1 MSLLVIE
8 GLTKHYGTFKA
19 LDDVSMSIGHQEAYG
34 FIGRNGA
41 GKTTTIHVVLSMI
54 EKTSGTLLFAGVPIS
69 ADDTTYRR
77 QIGYVPDVPSFPA
90 YMTAEE
96 WLAFTYDTYS
106 LDIRKRKESIE
117 RVLADVA
124 LAAGNKRIGGY
135 SRGMKQRLAIAQALM
150 HNPLMLIMDEPTSAL
165 DPLGRKEVID
175 IIHRLKQAMTVFYS
189 THILEDAQ
197 KVCDRIGLI
206 EQGKMMF
213 EKDMRTLVADQTF
226 RYFIAVHEPIEQ
238 LIEHIKLF
246 GKVQD
251 YTVQNGGLSYV
262 VEADAN
268 ATALLKSLLNADFHV
283 HQYRREEKTLEDV
296 FIEVLHE
303 NRA

>member
-19 LDDVSMSIGHQEAYG
+19 LDDVAMTIGHKEAYG

-54 EKTSGTLLFAGVPIS
+54 AKTSGTLLFDGEPIS
-69 ADDTTYRR
+69 ADDTRYRR
-77 QIGYVPDVPSFPA
+77 KIGYVPDVPSFPN

-96 WLAFTYDTYS
+96 WLTFTYDTYG
-106 LDIRKRKESIE
+106 LDVRKRTDTIE
-117 RVLADVA
+117 KVLHEVA
-124 LAAGNKRIGGY
+124 LAAGKKRIGGY

-150 HNPLMLIMDEPTSAL
+150 HNPMMLIMDEPTSAL
-165 DPLGRKEVID
+165 DPLGRKDVID
-175 IIHRLKQAMTVFYS
+175 IIRRLKQSMTVFYS

-206 EQGKMMF
+206 EQGRMRF
-213 EKDMRTLVADQTF
+213 EKDMHAIVADQTL
-226 RYFIAVHEPIEQ
+226 RYFISVYEPLDA
-238 LIEHIKLF
+238 LIKQMTAF

-262 VEADAN
+262 VEDEQDA
-268 ATALLKSLLNADFHV
+268 TDLLKSLLDLDFHIA
-283 HQYRREEKTLEDV
+283 QYRREEKTLEDV

-303 NRA
+303 NHP

>member
-19 LDDVSMSIGHQEAYG
+19 LDDVTMTIGRNEAYG

-54 EKTSGTLLFAGVPIS
+54 AKTSGTLLFDGIPIT
-69 ADDTTYRR
+69 ADDVNYRR
-77 QIGYVPDVPSFPA
+77 KIGYVPDVPSFPS

-96 WLAFTYDTYS
+96 WLAFTYAAHG
-106 LDIRKRKESIE
+106 LDPRKQRETITA
-117 RVLADVA
+117 VLAEVA
-124 LAAGNKRIGGY
+124 LGAGKKRIGGF

-150 HNPLMLIMDEPTSAL
+150 HRPMMLIMDEPTSAL
-165 DPLGRKEVID
+165 DPLGRKDVID
-175 IIHRLKQAMTVFYS
+175 IIRRLKQDMTVFYS

-206 EQGKMMF
+206 EQGKMIF
-213 EKDMRTLVADQTF
+213 EKDMATIVTDQTL
-226 RYFIAVHEPIEQ
+226 RYFLSVVEPLES
-238 LIEHIKLF
+238 LIEHLGTF

-262 VEADAN
+262 VDDETDA
-268 ATALLKSLLNADFHV
+268 AGLLRLLLDAGFHIQ
-283 HQYRREEKTLEDV
+283 QYRREEKTLEDV

-303 NRA
+303 NHR